1 MATSTVQACVTLAA
15 GAPVK
20 GAVDAVDEAL
30 YAEANYDIHGDAGDI
45 LFTKEQ
51 MQAKVVELGRVLG
64 RDYQGMRPVFMPIL
78 KGGFIFA
85 ADLIRCLDPC
95 PEHLMVEFCSARS
108 YGARVETSGTVQISF
123 DEQVVKG
130 RHVLMVDDLCDSGL
144 TLLSVQQRLLEA
156 GAASVK
162 SVVLLD
168 KRARRKVE
176 YHPEYIGFDCPNHWV
191 AGMGMD
197 TNQLYRSL
205 DYVAV
210 LKPHAIKKALEVQA

>member
-1 MATSTVQACVTLAA
+1 MAATVQASVTLASN
-15 GAPVK
+15 APVK
-20 GAVDAVDEAL
+20 AAVEAVDEAL
-30 YAEANYDIHGDAGDI
+30 HASSSYDIHADAGDI

-51 MQAKVVELGRVLG
+51 MQAKVVELGKIIG
-64 RDYQGMRPVFMPIL
+64 KEYQGRRPIFMPIL

-144 TLLSVQQRLLEA
+144 TLLSVCERLMEA
-156 GAASVK
+156 GAASVQ

-168 KRARRKVE
+168 KRARRKVA
-176 YHPEYIGFDCPNHWV
+176 YDPDYIGFDCPNHWV

-210 LKPHAIKKALEVQA
+210 LKPSAIKNALEVQA